1 MIQVQYILVFIQMAK
16 IPAIIAKKA
25 TTPPFVAKE
34 IAPDEVVGVEA
45 EVDSEELE
53 GAEVVAEPDFEAVA
67 ETPAEEE
74 PEEAPEET
82 ADSVVEDEL
91 PLLADSVGIELNGI
105 ELSVVGEAVGAIVVT
120 LLVHCA
126 LCIACALWMSWGV
139 QWRVRQ
145 LPASAWNCALPHTQ
159 ARSVIVQLSTA
170 AAPEMHSKAQELRF
184 RPPTPP

>member
-1 MIQVQYILVFIQMAK
+1 MIQVQYILLFIQMAK

-45 EVDSEELE
+45 EVDAEELE
-53 GAEVVAEPDFEAVA
+53 GAEVVEEPDSEAVA
-67 ETPAEEE
+67 ETLAEAA
-74 PEEAPEET
+74 PEETPEET
-82 ADSVVEDEL
+82 ADSDVADEL
-91 PLLADSVGIELNGI
+91 PLLLADSVGTELNGI
-105 ELSVVGEAVGAIVVT
+105 ELSVVGEVVGAMVVA

-126 LCIACALWMSWGV
+126 LWRACALWISWGV
-139 QWRVRQ
+139 QWSLRQ

-159 ARSVIVQLSTA
+159 ARSVIVQLSIA

-184 RPPTPP
+184 